1 MQRIATATRAPDLW
15 GVGKAGFK
23 EGDVLTGDPATS
35 LSADWFNNVQEE
47 LCAVI
52 EGATLTLDANN
63 RTQVRAAIAAMIST
77 AVAGFQAQIDSLAST
92 NVVPAGA
99 VAHFARNTAPTGW
112 LAADGATVS
121 RTTYATL
128 FAAIGTTFGAGDGST
143 TFKLPDLRG
152 EFVRGWDNGRGV
164 DSGRNFGTFQ
174 ADELKSH
181 SHSVTLPVDNDSSAG
196 SDDESISSLGGSQTY
211 GTSST
216 GGNETRPRNIALLAC
231 IKT

>member
-35 LSADWFNNVQEE
+35 LSAAWFNNTQEE
-47 LCAVI
+47 ICNVI
-52 EGATLTLDANN
+52 EGAGLTLNADD
-63 RTQVRAAIAAMIST
+63 RTQLKQAIQALISAAAGSAA
-77 AVAGFQAQIDSLAST
+77 
-92 NVVPAGA
+92 VPAGA
-99 VAHFARNTAPTGW
+99 VAHFARNTAPAGW

-121 RTTYATL
+121 RTTYAAL
-128 FAAIGTTFGAGDGST
+128 FSAIGTTFGVGDGST
-143 TFKLPDLRG
+143 TFRLPDLRG

-174 ADELKSH
+174 ADDFKSH
-181 SHSVTLPVDNDSSAG
+181 SHSVTLPIDNDSNAG
-196 SDDESISSLGGSQTY
+196 NDDESISTMGGSQTY
-211 GTSST
+211 GTSNT
-216 GGNETRPRNIALLAC
+216 GGNETRPRNVALLAC